1 MSETGCEDE
10 RMRTNCNL
18 RRDVHDREC
27 SGGMGVVQDEQ
38 GNGRSDQQ
46 RSRLNE
52 QEDMADV
59 RVGGEWLRHRL

>member
-1 MSETGCEDE
+1 
-10 RMRTNCNL
+10 
-18 RRDVHDREC
+18 
-27 SGGMGVVQDEQ
+27 MGVVQDEQ